1 MKRLFLISVII
12 NCQLLI
18 AYPINA
24 QSNLVSSS
32 LRGTKQSLSV
42 YSVLGQQVYT
52 EILRSTQG
60 DNTIDLSYQPNG
72 VYLYRVIAN
81 NGELIGEGKLII
93 QK

>member
-1 MKRLFLISVII
+1 MKRLLLISLII

-18 AYPINA
+18 TYPINA

-60 DNTIDLSYQPNG
+60 DNTIDLIDQPSGIYILSIN
-72 VYLYRVIAN
+72 LAN
-81 NGELIGEGKLII
+81 QTFNQKLII
-93 QK
+93 NN